1 MRLSGSKHS
10 LLKNNAMKR
19 IVIFCSVLLFFC
31 PCLLVAQSFI
41 TSDKGSSVTFVI
53 KNFGFSVDGSFKN
66 LQGNIK
72 FDPNNPEAAVFIV
85 TVDAAT
91 INTNNGSRDSH
102 LRKEEYFEAAKYPK
116 ISFSS
121 EKVEKTANAGSY
133 IVKGKFT
140 IKGISKPISI
150 PFSASAQN
158 GGYLFNGKVVLKRRD
173 FKVGGNSMVLS
184 DNLTLTLN
192 VFAPKG

>member
-1 MRLSGSKHS
+1 MKLIAIFYCS
-10 LLKNNAMKR
+10 LL
-19 IVIFCSVLLFFC
+19 LLC
-31 PCLLVAQSFI
+31 PYLLPAQI
-41 TSDKGSSVTFVI
+41 YIPADNGSSVTFSI
-53 KNFGFSVDGSFKN
+53 KNFGFNVSGSFRN

-72 FDPNNPEAAVFIV
+72 FDPNNPEAAVFTV

-91 INTNNGSRDSH
+91 INTDNGSRDGH
-102 LRKEEYFEAAKYPK
+102 LRKEEYFDAAKYPK
-116 ISFSS
+116 ISFLS
-121 EKVEKTANAGSY
+121 EKVEKTAKAGSF

-140 IKGISKPISI
+140 IKGISKPVSI
-150 PFSASAQN
+150 LFSASAQN
-158 GGYLFNGKVVLKRRD
+158 GGYLFNGKVVLNRRD